1 MDLYG
6 GAGLFDQSKTM
17 ELSFTQP
24 IHEIRVGEELIYQ
37 DGRLITEAELQIL
50 LNALHPVAG

>member
-1 MDLYG
+1 
-6 GAGLFDQSKTM
+6 M